1 MRPQHEHGLPGVIL
15 ILITCHQSIAWVGPE
30 QALSSQPHFYDISIR
45 AKVSRLFL
53 EASYAQL
60 GETLHLVDQMAQAPV
75 FYPVR
80 NDSQYFELGNLWNYL
95 FKYEVGQINST
106 IYNIMH
112 DITFLIDSNPLLRK
126 EGFLSKDDKC
136 HCKIEVG
143 LDPQMLKRFH
153 QLVSYLASNWL
164 SPQVI
169 FSPILQIAQ
178 YIRFIYKLPRLP
190 SFTIAFLGK
199 MNNCTFQ

>member
-1 MRPQHEHGLPGVIL
+1 MRLQHDPGLSGVIL
-15 ILITCHQSIAWVGPE
+15 LLAACHQSFAWTSPE

-60 GETLHLVDQMAQAPV
+60 GETLQLVDQMAQAPV
-75 FYPVR
+75 FYPVS
-80 NDSQYFELGNLWNYL
+80 NDSQYYELGNLWNYL
-95 FKYEVGQINST
+95 FKYEVAQINET

-112 DITFLIDSNPLLRK
+112 DVSFLIDSNPLLRK
-126 EGFLSKDDKC
+126 ESFLSKSDTC

-143 LDPQMLKRFH
+143 LDSQMLKRFH
-153 QLVSYLASNWL
+153 QLVAYLASNWL

-169 FSPILQIAQ
+169 SRPIL
-178 YIRFIYKLPRLP
+178 KLPNVLNL
-190 SFTIAFLGK
+190 FL
-199 MNNCTFQ
+199 NYLDSPAPH

>member
-1 MRPQHEHGLPGVIL
+1 MRLQHDPGLPEVIL
-15 ILITCHQSIAWVGPE
+15 FFITCHQSLAWTGPE

-53 EASYAQL
+53 EASHAQL
-60 GETLHLVDQMAQAPV
+60 TETLHLIDGMKVSPV

-95 FKYEVGQINST
+95 FKYEVAQINST

-112 DITFLIDSNPLLRK
+112 DITYLIDSSPLLRK

-169 FSPILQIAQ
+169 FRPILKICP
-178 YIRFIYKLPRLP
+178 IY
-190 SFTIAFLGK
+190 
-199 MNNCTFQ
+199 

>member
-1 MRPQHEHGLPGVIL
+1 MLSCCQSLLPNMRLQHDPGLPEVIL
-15 ILITCHQSIAWVGPE
+15 FLITCHQSLAWTSPE

-53 EASYAQL
+53 EASHAQL
-60 GETLHLVDQMAQAPV
+60 TETLNLIDQMAVAPV
-75 FYPVR
+75 FFPVS
-80 NDSQYFELGNLWNYL
+80 NDSQYYELGNLWNYL
-95 FKYEVGQINST
+95 FKYEVAQINST

-126 EGFLSKDDKC
+126 ESFLSKNDKC

-169 FSPILQIAQ
+169 
-178 YIRFIYKLPRLP
+178 
-190 SFTIAFLGK
+190 LGLY
-199 MNNCTFQ
+199 